1 MTSGSSILATD
12 SDGADRRARTAPIT
26 FGAADLRPKRRV
38 WRSGAAA
45 ALLVIALSSPAKAE
59 TTPLEDLLLRTGRVV
74 ETFWGQ
80 ISGVTCREAI
90 SQSKLDLKGKTI
102 YQQEGVFDYL
112 VLLRMEGQ
120 DLSVEESRVSQ
131 REPHSKKKVT
141 LLVTSGF
148 STLVLIFHPY
158 YQSSF
163 EFSQQSEEMLDG
175 KHLLRVRFQPIPGA
189 RSPSALM
196 AGGREFALALEGTAW
211 IEPDSGAIVRITA
224 RLETPLE
231 DIGLRRMESD
241 VRYAPVSFEGGAA
254 VYWLPVSAS
263 IEAETTQQRWRNVH
277 RFSGYRKF
285 TVNSRIV
292 PSH

>member
-1 MTSGSSILATD
+1 MEE
-12 SDGADRRARTAPIT
+12 
-26 FGAADLRPKRRV
+26 
-38 WRSGAAA
+38 
-45 ALLVIALSSPAKAE
+45 LLH
-59 TTPLEDLLLRTGRVV
+59 RTGKVV
-74 ETFWGQ
+74 ESFWEQ

-90 SQSKLDLKGKTI
+90 TQSKLDAKGKTI

-112 VLLRMEGQ
+112 VLLKLEGK

-131 REPHSKKKVT
+131 QEPRSKKKVP
-141 LLVTSGF
+141 LLVTNGF

-163 EFSQQSEEMLDG
+163 QYSQMSDETLDG
-175 KHLLRVRFQPIPGA
+175 KRLLRVRFQPVAGA
-189 RSPSALM
+189 RSPSALL
-196 AGGREFALALEGTAW
+196 AGGREYPLPLEGVAW
-211 IEPDSGAIVRITA
+211 IEPESAAIVRITA
-224 RLETPLE
+224 RLDAPLD

-263 IEAETTQQRWRNVH
+263 IEAETARQSWRNLH

-292 PSH
+292 PIS